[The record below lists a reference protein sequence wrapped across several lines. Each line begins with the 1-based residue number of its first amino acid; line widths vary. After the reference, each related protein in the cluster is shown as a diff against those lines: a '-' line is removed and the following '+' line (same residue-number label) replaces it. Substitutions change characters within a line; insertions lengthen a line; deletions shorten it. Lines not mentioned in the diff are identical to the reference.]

1 MDEDVGSCD
10 DFFDLPMRV
19 WYFSMGSMMNPT
31 VTINREIFPLESH
44 PAKLPDFRLH
54 FGPGV
59 VTGAVMS
66 KGDCIHG
73 IAHLIEAAQM
83 EELDDI
89 LLYLHKRV
97 KAFCQL
103 YKGREVEAIVYV
115 WEDEVDFE
123 KVEIP
128 AERYIENMLI
138 GCDKYGID
146 TEYVEWIRK
155 QSSEPRKGIEQ
166 CKLLKIPQGLPVLTI
181 EEIEKEEL
189 MLTLNRKVFQFVG
202 DREYYDYFVENVDK
216 IKEKCIETHMSSIY
230 FDPKLG
236 IVKDRNSATL
246 IHAAQIEDKLLSE
259 MEDFGTGDWK
269 LIGTFDQI
277 FQDE

>member
-1 MDEDVGSCD
+1 MLNFYQNLEDKEDTVESKMTNLIQKRKEKN
-10 DFFDLPMRV
+10 LPVYNMSLGVDQFAILPEIITEISKNLKDKNFYKPNGPKEVRN
-19 WYFSMGSMMNPT
+19 YLLTSFKEEYDYKPT
-31 VTINREIFPLESH
+31 EVLFGTGIKQLLFTFLQAFNGEVIFLTP
-44 PAKLPDFRLH
+44 
-54 FGPGV
+54 
-59 VTGAVMS
+59 
-66 KGDCIHG
+66 C
-73 IAHLIEAAQM
+73 
-83 EELDDI
+83 
-89 LLYLHKRV
+89 
-97 KAFCQL
+97 
-103 YKGREVEAIVYV
+103 
-115 WEDEVDFE
+115 W
-123 KVEIP
+123 
-128 AERYIENMLI
+128 
-138 GCDKYGID
+138 
-146 TEYVEWIRK
+146 
-155 QSSEPRKGIEQ
+155 SSYIEQ

-236 IVKDRNSATL
+236 IVKDLNSATL

-269 LIGTFDQI
+269 LIGTFDQV